1 MKIVVCI
8 KQVPSTNEVHM
19 NPVTN
24 TIIRDG
30 KQSVTNPFDTYAL
43 EQAVQIKEQLGGE
56 VIALSMGI
64 PATERLL
71 RDATSRGA
79 DRSLLLSD
87 RSFAGA
93 DTLATSYT
101 LSLGIKELGGA
112 DLILCGKMA
121 VDGDTA
127 QIGPELAEQLG
138 LPHVTDVL
146 GIDAIDEREVLCR
159 KATDNGWMALKVKL
173 PALLTVVKDLNM
185 PRMSS
190 LPGILYSLDS
200 PFEMKSAA
208 DLAADPARIGLNG
221 SPTQVVRTYVP
232 QRIRE
237 AIVLE
242 GDAGQLADDFTQPFG
257 RLDGRGQPQHVRDQP
272 ADGLADRGGLR
283 AGLGGVDE
291 DFEGLVAAVLID
303 RDEGFPQGRADMVG
317 VAPQVARPGVRSR
330 QGCRDRCRHSRGG
343 FNACGLA
350 LGRGFRLQ
358 HDFLARAGNVD
369 RDAFAAQLPGQLVSR
384 GNILFA
390 GVLGE
395 VDRLAQAVVHE
406 GLQSGL
412 HAHVLLGADIR

>member
-1 MKIVVCI
+1 
-8 KQVPSTNEVHM
+8 
-19 NPVTN
+19 
-24 TIIRDG
+24 
-30 KQSVTNPFDTYAL
+30 
-43 EQAVQIKEQLGGE
+43 VQIKDQLGGE

-79 DRSLLLSD
+79 DRSMLLSD

-101 LSLGIKELGGA
+101 LSLGIKELGSA

-146 GIDAIDEREVLCR
+146 GIDAISETEVLCR
-159 KATDNGWMALKVKL
+159 KATDNGYQRLKVTL

-190 LPGILYSLDS
+190 LPGILFSLDS
-200 PFEMKSAA
+200 PFESKNAA
-208 DLAADPARIGLNG
+208 DLAADPARIGLTG

-242 GDAGQLADDFTQPFG
+242 GDESQQAETIL
-257 RLDGRGQPQHVRDQP
+257 
-272 ADGLADRGGLR
+272 
-283 AGLGGVDE
+283 
-291 DFEGLVAAVLID
+291 
-303 RDEGFPQGRADMVG
+303 
-317 VAPQVARPGVRSR
+317 
-330 QGCRDRCRHSRGG
+330 
-343 FNACGLA
+343 
-350 LGRGFRLQ
+350 
-358 HDFLARAGNVD
+358 
-369 RDAFAAQLPGQLVSR
+369 
-384 GNILFA
+384 NIFC
-390 GVLGE
+390 E
-395 VDRLAQAVVHE
+395 V
-406 GLQSGL
+406 
-412 HAHVLLGADIR
+412 I

>member
-1 MKIVVCI
+1 MKIAVCI

-19 NPVTN
+19 DPVTN

-43 EQAVQIKEQLGGE
+43 EQAVQIKDQLGGE

-101 LSLGIKELGGA
+101 LSLGIRELGDI

-146 GIDAIDEREVLCR
+146 AIDAVDEQTVLCR
-159 KATDNGWMALKVKL
+159 KATDNGYQRLKVKL

-200 PFEMKSAA
+200 PFESKTAA
-208 DLAADPARIGLNG
+208 VLSADPARIGLNG

-242 GDAGQLADDFTQPFG
+242 GDESQLA
-257 RLDGRGQPQHVRDQP
+257 
-272 ADGLADRGGLR
+272 
-283 AGLGGVDE
+283 E
-291 DFEGLVAAVLID
+291 D
-303 RDEGFPQGRADMVG
+303 
-317 VAPQVARPGVRSR
+317 
-330 QGCRDRCRHSRGG
+330 
-343 FNACGLA
+343 
-350 LGRGFRLQ
+350 
-358 HDFLARAGNVD
+358 
-369 RDAFAAQLPGQLVSR
+369 
-384 GNILFA
+384 ILSIYS
-390 GVLGE
+390 E
-395 VDRLAQAVVHE
+395 V
-406 GLQSGL
+406 
-412 HAHVLLGADIR
+412 I